1 MKQLFTILSFT
12 LLWMFTGCGSQQVKG
27 LEAKKAQLKKL
38 KTQQIQLNEQINELE
53 TELAELDPSLA
64 RQTRTVAVKVDQIS
78 AREFKHYIKVQG
90 EVEANQNIIVSPK
103 TAGNILSIHVK
114 EGQQVA
120 ANTVLAK
127 IDDAVIKRNIEELKT
142 QLSLTKILFEKQK
155 NLWEQEIGTEVQYLT
170 AKNQMET
177 LQKRLAT
184 LEEQAD
190 MTIVK
195 APISGTIDKIF
206 PKIGEAV
213 APGTPFFRVVNNRNL
228 SLVANIAESY
238 IPHVKQ
244 GDAVNIYFS
253 ALDKEI
259 LTRISSVGQSI
270 DPQSRTFE
278 VEAQLPPSSDFKAN
292 MFGEISINDRTINEA
307 VTIPVN
313 VIQRS
318 DQGSFVFVA
327 EKSEDDIWMAKRVN
341 IKTGLSNK
349 GQVVVE
355 EGLKKG
361 DYLITT
367 GYKDL
372 SDGQVL
378 DIQGMPIS

>member
-1 MKQLFTILSFT
+1 MKQLFTILSLSLF
-12 LLWMFTGCGSQQVKG
+12 WMFTGCGSQQAEG

-38 KTQQIQLNEQINELE
+38 KTQQIQLNKQINDLE
-53 TELAELDPSLA
+53 NELAELDPSLA
-64 RQTRTVAVKVDQIS
+64 RQVRTVPVKVNQVS
-78 AREFKHYIKVQG
+78 TGEFKHYIKVQG

-103 TAGNILSIHVK
+103 TAGNILSINVK

-120 ANTVLAK
+120 VNTVLAK

-142 QLSLTKILFEKQK
+142 QLSLAEILYEKQK

-190 MTIVK
+190 MSVVK
-195 APISGTIDKIF
+195 APISGTIDEIF

-213 APGTPFFRVVNNRNL
+213 APGTPFFQIVNNRNL

-238 IPHVKQ
+238 IPYVKQ
-244 GDAVNIYFS
+244 GDAVKVYFS

-259 LTRISSVGQSI
+259 QTRISSVGQSI
-270 DPQSRTFE
+270 DPQSRTFK
-278 VEAQLPPSSDFKAN
+278 VEAQLPPSDDFKAN
-292 MFGEISINDRTINEA
+292 MFGDIAINDRTIDQA
-307 VTIPVN
+307 ITIPVN

-318 DQGSFVFVA
+318 DKGSFVFVA
-327 EKSEDDIWMAKRVN
+327 EKGEDDTWIAKRVN
-341 IKTGLSNK
+341 IRTGLSNE
-349 GQVVVE
+349 GHVVVE
-355 EGLKKG
+355 DGLKKG

-378 DIQGMPIS
+378 DIQGMPVS